1 MALYIAEVKQVIDET
16 DGERIKV
23 RLLPADGR
31 KRWTKTDDNLTTAFP
46 LLPKMLHIKP
56 KVGESVLILTINDD
70 SQYSQCFYIG
80 PIISQPQFMNFDSYY
95 LGSGSLL
102 NGAFYAPSKAPSV
115 NPDTHGSYAKDEEIA
130 IYGRRDTDIILG
142 DKDLRIRCG
151 ARKFKDDN
159 VNFEY
164 NKRNPSYVKLSEFDN
179 IINRVDGN
187 DSNTTVS
194 IVADEVNILS
204 HNGKGAANVLADQN
218 GEINGEDAMR
228 EIIEK
233 AHVLPYGDVLVDF
246 LTMFLQM
253 FKSHT
258 HKYANLPPCPDEA
271 SKKLDLKY
279 GTGGGEYADNQFN
292 YTRGTDT
299 NTRFEDV
306 YKTFDGLGE
315 KLLSKHVRIN

>member
-130 IYGRRDTDIILG
+130 RLQAQIEELNAIIVEKDAEIGRLKAELEKSDSKPAEEQL
-142 DKDLRIRCG
+142 KSQKPEQKSWFKYNRI
-151 ARKFKDDN
+151 
-159 VNFEY
+159 
-164 NKRNPSYVKLSEFDN
+164 
-179 IINRVDGN
+179 
-187 DSNTTVS
+187 
-194 IVADEVNILS
+194 
-204 HNGKGAANVLADQN
+204 
-218 GEINGEDAMR
+218 
-228 EIIEK
+228 
-233 AHVLPYGDVLVDF
+233 
-246 LTMFLQM
+246 
-253 FKSHT
+253 
-258 HKYANLPPCPDEA
+258 
-271 SKKLDLKY
+271 
-279 GTGGGEYADNQFN
+279 
-292 YTRGTDT
+292 
-299 NTRFEDV
+299 
-306 YKTFDGLGE
+306 
-315 KLLSKHVRIN
+315 